1 MQLRSLCVQVRGG
14 FHVASNLFRTH
25 QNASITATCGLKN
38 EKFPVSRLYSSVQN
52 STVAQSKSL
61 DGGGSG
67 NAYSMCRRDFF
78 GYFMVCLGENR
89 ELFTP
94 RALACSTVPG
104 KFTVFVDRINLFSL
118 CYPMECEILN
128 KAGAKLFLR
137 DSADNNSQVG
147 VTVNPVKIST
157 LSEFGSVHDVGERLV
172 AAEATK
178 ESTLPGGVTLIR
190 EGSRQGP
197 RSGSTFYDYEYQLTT
212 TRGKKLVFNTV
223 AVDNNLLYIL
233 NIQVKERIFSG
244 QENDKSMIDDVVAG
258 FRTLIQTFD
267 VGQSTIDVSSQVE

>member
-118 CYPMECEILN
+118 CYPMEWEILN

-137 DSADNNSQVG
+137 DSADNNSQGSAWSQPRLPRRARCQEALLSYVRG
-147 VTVNPVKIST
+147 RVKG
-157 LSEFGSVHDVGERLV
+157 LEVV
-172 AAEATK
+172 
-178 ESTLPGGVTLIR
+178 
-190 EGSRQGP
+190 P
-197 RSGSTFYDYEYQLTT
+197 RSMTMNINSLPPVVKSSSST
-212 TRGKKLVFNTV
+212 RS
-223 AVDNNLLYIL
+223 LLI
-233 NIQVKERIFSG
+233 ITSFTS
-244 QENDKSMIDDVVAG
+244 
-258 FRTLIQTFD
+258 
-267 VGQSTIDVSSQVE
+267 